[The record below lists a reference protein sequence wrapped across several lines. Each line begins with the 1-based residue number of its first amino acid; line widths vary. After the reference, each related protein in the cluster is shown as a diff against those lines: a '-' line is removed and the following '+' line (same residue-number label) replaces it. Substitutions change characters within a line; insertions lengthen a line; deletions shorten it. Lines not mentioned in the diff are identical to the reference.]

1 MVGFVLYQ
9 LYILHHSVEI
19 QSHQHLLQAWF
30 TPENYQSPKL
40 FQRGESKGTFQVH
53 GELTV
58 VAEPCSAWF
67 SLRLRA
73 WIHGWWRELCCFR
86 LRTFGG
92 SLRLRVAVN
101 HEFQWSSDSFN
112 TCKVTCSSW
121 KHKLGANGGNLVS
134 NLAAQKGMCLKW
146 DAFKSRL
153 ETNLLS
159 IWHFSILGPRG
170 PTCETRCMKHFHEL
184 SWLNVQTQRQTCIFE
199 EVQVSVL
206 SWQGPL
212 WQMERQPCLPWGR
225 DAKLKRNCGMGK
237 CDHNM
242 KPNDHKI
249 NQGKLCFDHLS
260 S

>member
-92 SLRLRVAVN
+92 SRRLRVAVN

-184 SWLNVQTQRQTCIFE
+184 SWLNVQTQRQTLAFLKKFKSQSFLGKDPFGKWSGSHAYLGAGMQSSE
-199 EVQVSVL
+199 
-206 SWQGPL
+206 L
-212 WQMERQPCLPWGR
+212 WGTVGWVNVIITWNRPE
-225 DAKLKRNCGMGK
+225 N
-237 CDHNM
+237 
-242 KPNDHKI
+242 
-249 NQGKLCFDHLS
+249 
-260 S
+260 